1 MQLSDLL
8 ISVDAHVQNYLLTDI
23 NLIFHISDQIRK
35 EIEQVVE
42 SHAELD
48 NKSFTNSYLHYQMRK
63 WTFFAKEVVQ
73 DPRRQPRAVK
83 PPRWKKKLAHRVLY

>member
-8 ISVDAHVQNYLLTDI
+8 ISVDAHVQNYVLTDI
-23 NLIFHISDQIRK
+23 NLILHISDQIRK

-48 NKSFTNSYLHYQMRK
+48 NKSFTK
-63 WTFFAKEVVQ
+63 I
-73 DPRRQPRAVK
+73 
-83 PPRWKKKLAHRVLY
+83 